1 MAGFSP
7 QLKAGRRLA
16 KRLAA
21 AACCASIAAC
31 AAAGGGGLAQG
42 AGTGASANHG
52 RPNVVVIET
61 DDQTQEAMKVMAT
74 VERRI
79 AAKGVTFR
87 NSFVNFSLCCPSRA
101 TFLTG
106 QYAHNHHVLG
116 NAPPAGGYI
125 TFEQLHADNN
135 LAVWLQDAGYRT
147 AMIGKYLN
155 GYYMDPIEPPGWSE
169 WDAGIGAK
177 IYDYDMNENGDVVHY
192 GTATSDYKQSVF
204 TEKALRF
211 INQSAP
217 SSKPFFLWLTYSSP
231 HTNGPDPSPQPPS
244 NCGGAAKPAPRDAG
258 AFASEPLPMAPNF
271 NEADVSDKP
280 EDIRSLPLLT
290 APDIHDMA
298 RKYRCALESLLS
310 VDRGVGRVLDAL
322 RAQGELR
329 NTYVVY
335 TSDNGFFNGAHRI
348 RYGKIKPYEE
358 SIRVPLVIRGPGL
371 PRGRTARDLAINA
384 DLAPTITE
392 LTGARPGLTMDGRS
406 LLPAARQPSL
416 ERGRELSVESTS
428 FHAIRTE
435 RYIYARYRNG
445 ERELYDLARDPYELQ
460 NVVHEP
466 AYHAVRFKLS
476 HELGKLRDCR
486 GHNCRLEPRVSL
498 QLRHR
503 SRREGGHWCALEP
516 IRARIVGVQADDAVE
531 AKFHLGSRLV
541 ADDRRPPLM
550 QVLTGA
556 HGRVRARAE
565 VTMLDGRRLTIARPL
580 RACR

>member
-1 MAGFSP
+1 VNV
-7 QLKAGRRLA
+7 GRRQLA
-16 KRLAA
+16 KRLVAATCCALIAA
-21 AACCASIAAC
+21 AAAAV
-31 AAAGGGGLAQG
+31 AGGRADG
-42 AGTGASANHG
+42 AGARASASQT

-61 DDQTQEAMKVMAT
+61 DDQTQESMRVLPI

-79 AAKGVTFR
+79 ADKGVTFR

-116 NAPPAGGYI
+116 NAPPAGGYL
-125 TFEQLHADNN
+125 TFEQLHANNN

-147 AMIGKYLN
+147 ALIGKYLN
-155 GYYMDPIEPPGWSE
+155 GYYMDPIVPPGWSE

-192 GTATSDYKQSVF
+192 GTAASDYKQTVF
-204 TEKALRF
+204 TQKALDF
-211 INQSAP
+211 INQSAE
-217 SSKPFFLWLTYSSP
+217 STRPFFLWLTYSSP

-244 NCGGAAKPAPRDAG
+244 DCDGAAKPAPRDAD
-258 AFASEPLPMAPNF
+258 AFASEPLPMPPNF

-280 EDIRSLPLLT
+280 EDIRGLPLLT
-290 APDIHDMA
+290 GPDINDMA

-310 VDRGVGRVLDAL
+310 VDRGVGRVLDELKA
-322 RAQGELR
+322 RGELR

-371 PRGRTARDLAINA
+371 PRGRSARDLAINA
-384 DLAPTITE
+384 DLAPTITQ
-392 LTGARPGLTMDGRS
+392 LTGARPRLRMDGRS
-406 LLPAARQPSL
+406 LLPAARQPNL

-428 FHAIRTE
+428 FHAIRTA
-435 RYIYARYRNG
+435 RYIYVRNRTG
-445 ERELYDLARDPYELQ
+445 EKELYDLARDPYELQ
-460 NVVHEP
+460 NAAHDP
-466 AYHAVRFKLS
+466 GYRAVRSKLS
-476 HELGKLRDCR
+476 HDLGKLRDCR
-486 GHNCRLEPRVSL
+486 GSGCRMEPRVSL
-498 QLRHR
+498 ALSHR
-503 SRREGGHWCALEP
+503 SRREAGHWCALNP
-516 IRARIVGVQADDAVE
+516 IRARIVGPQEDDVVE

-541 ADDRRPPLM
+541 ADDRKPPFR
-550 QVLTGA
+550 QVLSGA
-556 HGRVRARAE
+556 HGRVRVRAE

-580 RACR
+580 RACS